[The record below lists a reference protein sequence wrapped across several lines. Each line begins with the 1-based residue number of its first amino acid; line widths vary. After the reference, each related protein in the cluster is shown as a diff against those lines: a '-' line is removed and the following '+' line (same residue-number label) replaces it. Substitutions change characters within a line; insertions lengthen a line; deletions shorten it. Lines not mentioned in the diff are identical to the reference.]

1 MSNAYDL
8 LRSSARDLIAATGIA
23 PAASIQLAEPK
34 QRELADLAFA
44 VFTIAKELGQPAPDV
59 AARIADAIE
68 TSGTVFRSV
77 EAAGGFV
84 NFKVDTG
91 ALATQLYADIAAAPD
106 AFGHDPTNDQHM
118 SRT

>member
-44 VFTIAKELGQPAPDV
+44 VFPIAKELGQPAPDV
-59 AARIADAIE
+59 AARIA
-68 TSGTVFRSV
+68 VCR
-77 EAAGGFV
+77 
-84 NFKVDTG
+84 
-91 ALATQLYADIAAAPD
+91 Y
-106 AFGHDPTNDQHM
+106 
-118 SRT
+118 